1 MYYLI
6 NNEWRVYSMKKRNK
20 IMIKTKYAIIVS
32 FGILLYFILDYF
44 NFPMKNIISLIII
57 IPSNIYYSKYLNYK
71 KNSWIFIII
80 LLCLVF
86 IPLIIINMKNLEYI
100 TFNRITDGLI
110 ISALFFLIFNC
121 FIYE

>member
-1 MYYLI
+1 
-6 NNEWRVYSMKKRNK
+6 MKKRNK
-20 IMIKTKYAIIVS
+20 KMIKTKYALIVS

-44 NFPMKNIISLIII
+44 NFPMKNIISLMIIV
-57 IPSNIYYSKYLNYK
+57 PSNFYYSKYLNYK

-86 IPLIIINMKNLEYI
+86 IPLIIINTKNLEYI

-110 ISALFFLIFNC
+110 ISVLFFVIFNY